1 MGMKNIADFY
11 PLSPMQQGILFHCLA
26 DPKSG
31 VYFDQ
36 FSCTIEG
43 NLNIAAFHRAWQQ
56 VLNRHSILRTCF
68 LWEGLK
74 EPVQV
79 VHRQVKLP
87 FVHQDWRHLSSVAQQ
102 EQIEAFLPSD
112 RCQGFNLTVAPL
124 MRLLLIQ
131 LTDHSYHFIW
141 SSHHLLLD
149 GWSVPLIFQEVLAFY
164 KTFAQGQTL
173 FLPSPR
179 PYRDYIVWLQQQN
192 LFEAETFWR
201 QTLKGFTAPTKIGE
215 NQNNQQTSTDNYK
228 EQQLRLQASTTA
240 ALQSLAQ
247 KHQLTLNTLVQG
259 AWALLLNRYSG
270 EADVLFGVTVS
281 GRPAALPK
289 AESMVGLFINTLPF
303 RVEVDPEAFLLP
315 WLKQV
320 QVQQVETRQY
330 EYSPLVEIQGWSEV
344 NRGLPLFESILVFE
358 NYPVDI
364 SLSEPGLDLAIKNFR
379 SIEQTNYPLTLSV
392 IPGRELLLTIAY
404 NEGERFAAAT
414 IERMLGHLAT
424 LLNTM
429 VANPQQRLKE
439 LSLLTAAEKQQ
450 LLVEWNNTK
459 SDYPQDL
466 CIHQLFEA
474 QVERTPD
481 AVAVVFADQQLTY
494 GELNCRANQLAHE
507 LQELGVGPEV
517 LVGVCVERSLETV
530 IAILAILKAGGAYIP
545 LDPSYPPQRLALM
558 LEDAKPL
565 VLLTQARLV
574 AELPPHT
581 AKVILIDNNFSNI
594 PVTLHNPALHKMGM
608 NNEPPYTR
616 SGFPKGR
623 RQERQELSFSIKREN
638 KIIPQICNAHNPI
651 SGAKPENL
659 AYVIYTSGSTGR
671 AKGVAIQHSN
681 LVNAYFAWEET
692 YHLRTDVTCHLQMAS
707 FSFDV
712 FSGDLVRAV
721 CSGGKLVL
729 CPRDLLLSPQDLY
742 NLMVKEKVDCAEFVP
757 AVLRNLMQYLE
768 ESQQQLDFMRLLICG
783 SDVWYTKE
791 YQKFQKFCGSHT
803 RLINS
808 FGLTEATI
816 DSSWFETTTQ
826 ELVND
831 QLVPIGRPFAN
842 TELYIFDSN
851 LQPVP
856 IGVPG
861 ELYIGGYSL
870 ARGYLHRPDL
880 TCEKFIPHPYSN
892 EPGVRL
898 YKTGDLTRYLPSGDI
913 EYIGRIDHQVKL
925 RGFRIELGEIEAV
938 ISQHP
943 AISASVVIV
952 REDDTANKTL
962 VAYITLHPDQTLTIA
977 ELRRFLE
984 AKLPNYMLP
993 TAFVILEALP
1003 LTPNGKIDRRA
1014 LPAPDPTQLISES
1027 NIIAPSTP
1035 VEEMLA
1041 GIWAE
1046 VLGIKKVGIH
1056 DNFFELGG
1064 HSLLATRVISQ
1075 LRQVFKV
1082 ELPLRCLFNQPTVA
1096 GLAKE
1101 IEKATKADLGLEI
1114 PPIQRISRTADL
1126 PLSFAQQRLWF
1137 LAQLEPDS
1145 PFYNIID
1152 TVHLQGQLNL
1162 AALEQSFNEILR
1174 RHEALRTNFK
1184 TVEGQP
1190 VAFISSVTSQL
1201 LTVIDLAELPATQRE
1216 TKVKQLALAEAQQ
1229 PFNLETDT
1237 LLRVKLLRLG
1247 EQEYVILL
1255 TMHHIVSDGWST
1267 SVLVHELA
1275 TLYEAFCHGQP
1286 SPLPELP
1293 IQYID
1298 FAAWQKQW
1306 LTGEVL
1312 ESQLAYWRQQLHGA
1326 PAVLEL
1332 PTDYPRPAVQSFR
1345 GATHSFRLSP
1355 EQTVAL
1361 KTLSQQAGSTLF
1373 MTLLAA
1379 FKTLLYRYTGNND
1392 IVIGSPIANRNH
1404 REIEGLIGFFVNT
1417 LVLRTD
1423 LSGNPSFRELLRR
1436 VREVALGAYAHQ
1448 DVPFEKL
1455 VEKLQ
1460 PQRNLS
1466 YTPLFQVMFVLQN
1479 AHSLE
1484 IELPSLTLSTLES
1497 DSGTAKFDLTL
1508 YMAET
1513 ASGMIGSVE
1522 YNTDLFEPQTIQRLA
1537 EHFQRLLAGIVAN
1550 PEQRLEELPL
1560 LSEAEQQQLLV
1571 EWNDTE
1577 TEYPNQCIHQLFAAQ
1592 VERTPDA
1599 VAVVFQDEQLT
1610 YTQLNQRA
1618 NQLAHYLQKLGVKPE
1633 VLVGICLPRSIEMLV
1648 GLLAILKAGGAYV
1661 PIDPAYPQQRL
1672 ALMLEDAQVSVLL
1685 TQQHLLE
1692 KLPAHQ
1698 ARVVCLDSDRSSI
1711 AQESQDNPANSSTAN
1726 SLAYVI
1732 YTSGSTGKPKG
1743 VLGLH
1748 QGAVNRFAWMWQNYP
1763 FKPGEVCC
1771 QKTSLNFV
1779 DSVWEIFGPLLQ
1791 GVRTVIIPD
1800 SVVKAPQQFI
1810 ETLASN
1816 KITRLVVVPS
1826 LLRILLDTNTH
1837 LQQRLPQL
1845 QLWVTSGE
1853 ALSHNLLQKFRQT
1866 LPESTLLNL
1875 YGSSEVSADVTCYS
1889 ISPQDAVPARVV
1901 IGRPIANTQVYVL
1914 DRNLKPVPI
1923 GVPGEVYIGGVG
1935 LARGYFNRPEMTV
1948 ERFIPNIFSAL
1959 HKIGMEN
1966 KPPRHQEH
1974 QEFSLGFPEVGTRLY
1989 KTGDFARYLVDGNLE
2004 FLGRIDNQVKIR
2016 GSRIELGEIEAA
2028 LVQYS
2033 GVENAV
2039 VVAREDRPNHK
2050 QLVAYVVAQK
2060 EQVITVSELHRFLKE
2075 KLPDYMLPSAFVILE
2090 TLPLLP
2096 NGKVDR
2102 HSLPAPDQTRPELAA
2117 TYQPPQTEVE
2127 KIIAQIWQEAL
2138 HVHEVGIHDN
2148 FFELGGHSL
2157 LLLQIHNQ
2165 LQKRFQQS
2173 LSILE
2178 LFRYPTI
2185 SSLAKYLSQE
2195 QNEQVSL
2202 PETGDRSEQLEKGK
2216 ARIKQF
2222 LTISKRNQ

>member
-450 LLVEWNNTK
+450 LLVEWNSTK

-507 LQELGVGPEV
+507 LQKLGVGPEV

-581 AKVILIDNNFSNI
+581 AKVILIDNNNNFSNI
-594 PVTLHNPALHKMGM
+594 PVTL
-608 NNEPPYTR
+608 
-616 SGFPKGR
+616 
-623 RQERQELSFSIKREN
+623 
-638 KIIPQICNAHNPI
+638 HNPI

-898 YKTGDLTRYLPSGDI
+898 YKTGDLARYLPSGDI

-1003 LTPNGKIDRRA
+1003 LTPNGKIDRRS
-1014 LPAPDPTQLISES
+1014 LPAPDPTQLISEP

-1216 TKVKQLALAEAQQ
+1216 TKVKELALAEAQQ

-1466 YTPLFQVMFVLQN
+1466 HTPLFQVMFVLQN

-1522 YNTDLFEPQTIQRLA
+1522 YNTDLFEAQTIQRLA
-1537 EHFQRLLAGIVAN
+1537 EHFQRLLAGIAAN

-1560 LSEAEQQQLLV
+1560 LSEAEQ
-1571 EWNDTE
+1571 
-1577 TEYPNQCIHQLFAAQ
+1577 
-1592 VERTPDA
+1592 
-1599 VAVVFQDEQLT
+1599 
-1610 YTQLNQRA
+1610 
-1618 NQLAHYLQKLGVKPE
+1618 
-1633 VLVGICLPRSIEMLV
+1633 
-1648 GLLAILKAGGAYV
+1648 
-1661 PIDPAYPQQRL
+1661 
-1672 ALMLEDAQVSVLL
+1672 
-1685 TQQHLLE
+1685 
-1692 KLPAHQ
+1692 
-1698 ARVVCLDSDRSSI
+1698 
-1711 AQESQDNPANSSTAN
+1711 
-1726 SLAYVI
+1726 
-1732 YTSGSTGKPKG
+1732 
-1743 VLGLH
+1743 
-1748 QGAVNRFAWMWQNYP
+1748 
-1763 FKPGEVCC
+1763 
-1771 QKTSLNFV
+1771 
-1779 DSVWEIFGPLLQ
+1779 
-1791 GVRTVIIPD
+1791 
-1800 SVVKAPQQFI
+1800 
-1810 ETLASN
+1810 
-1816 KITRLVVVPS
+1816 
-1826 LLRILLDTNTH
+1826 
-1837 LQQRLPQL
+1837 
-1845 QLWVTSGE
+1845 
-1853 ALSHNLLQKFRQT
+1853 
-1866 LPESTLLNL
+1866 
-1875 YGSSEVSADVTCYS
+1875 
-1889 ISPQDAVPARVV
+1889 
-1901 IGRPIANTQVYVL
+1901 
-1914 DRNLKPVPI
+1914 
-1923 GVPGEVYIGGVG
+1923 
-1935 LARGYFNRPEMTV
+1935 
-1948 ERFIPNIFSAL
+1948 
-1959 HKIGMEN
+1959 
-1966 KPPRHQEH
+1966 
-1974 QEFSLGFPEVGTRLY
+1974 
-1989 KTGDFARYLVDGNLE
+1989 
-2004 FLGRIDNQVKIR
+2004 
-2016 GSRIELGEIEAA
+2016 
-2028 LVQYS
+2028 
-2033 GVENAV
+2033 
-2039 VVAREDRPNHK
+2039 
-2050 QLVAYVVAQK
+2050 
-2060 EQVITVSELHRFLKE
+2060 
-2075 KLPDYMLPSAFVILE
+2075 
-2090 TLPLLP
+2090 
-2096 NGKVDR
+2096 
-2102 HSLPAPDQTRPELAA
+2102 
-2117 TYQPPQTEVE
+2117 
-2127 KIIAQIWQEAL
+2127 
-2138 HVHEVGIHDN
+2138 
-2148 FFELGGHSL
+2148 
-2157 LLLQIHNQ
+2157 
-2165 LQKRFQQS
+2165 
-2173 LSILE
+2173 
-2178 LFRYPTI
+2178 
-2185 SSLAKYLSQE
+2185 
-2195 QNEQVSL
+2195 
-2202 PETGDRSEQLEKGK
+2202 
-2216 ARIKQF
+2216 
-2222 LTISKRNQ
+2222 

>member
-56 VLNRHSILRTCF
+56 VVNRHSILRTCF

-79 VHRQVKLP
+79 VHRQVTLP

-102 EQIEAFLPSD
+102 EQIEAFLSSD

-124 MRLLLIQ
+124 IRLVLIQ
-131 LTDHSYHFIW
+131 LTDYSYHFIW

-192 LFEAETFWR
+192 LSEAETFWR

-303 RVEVDPEAFLLP
+303 RVKVDPEAFLLP

-392 IPGRELLLTIAY
+392 IPGKELLLTIAY

-450 LLVEWNNTK
+450 LLVEWNSTK
-459 SDYPQDL
+459 SHYPQDL

-494 GELNCRANQLAHE
+494 RELNCRANQLAHE
-507 LQELGVGPEV
+507 LQKLGVGPEV

-594 PVTLHNPALHKMGM
+594 PVTLHNP
-608 NNEPPYTR
+608 
-616 SGFPKGR
+616 
-623 RQERQELSFSIKREN
+623 
-638 KIIPQICNAHNPI
+638 I

-671 AKGVAIQHSN
+671 AKGVAIQHSS

-692 YHLRTDVTCHLQMAS
+692 YHLHTDVTCHLQMAS

-791 YQKFQKFCGSHT
+791 YQKFRNFCGSHT

-831 QLVPIGRPFAN
+831 QLVPIGRPLAN

-880 TCEKFIPHPYSN
+880 TCEKFIPHPHSN

-898 YKTGDLTRYLPSGDI
+898 YKTGDLARYLPSGDI
-913 EYIGRIDHQVKL
+913 DYIGRIDHQVKL

-962 VAYITLHPDQTLTIA
+962 VAYITLHPDQTLTIP

-1003 LTPNGKIDRRA
+1003 LTPNGKIDRRS

-1027 NIIAPSTP
+1027 NLVAPSTP

-1046 VLGIKKVGIH
+1046 VLGIQKVGIH

-1082 ELPLRCLFNQPTVA
+1082 ELPLRSLFNQPTVA

-1201 LTVIDLAELPATQRE
+1201 LTVIDLAELPAAQRE
-1216 TKVKQLALAEAQQ
+1216 TKVKELALAEAQQ

-1237 LLRVKLLRLG
+1237 LLRVKLLSLS

-1332 PTDYPRPAVQSFR
+1332 PTDHPRPAVQSFR

-1537 EHFQRLLAGIVAN
+1537 EHFQRLLSGIVAN

-1685 TQQHLLE
+1685 TSVELAAQ
-1692 KLPAHQ
+1692 LPEHRAK
-1698 ARVVCLDSDRSSI
+1698 VVCLDADWEKINKQSI
-1711 AQESQDNPANSSTAN
+1711 DNPINKASTEN
-1726 SLAYVI
+1726 LAYVI
-1732 YTSGSTGKPKG
+1732 YTSGSTGRPKG
-1743 VLGLH
+1743 VQIPHSAVVNFLSTMRQTPGLTQDDILLSVTTLSFDIAALELYLPLIVGARLIIVSREIASDGIQLSKQLDLH
-1748 QGAVNRFAWMWQNYP
+1748 QANVMQATPATWRLLLGAGWQGS
-1763 FKPGEVCC
+1763 KQLKILCG
-1771 QKTSLNFV
+1771 
-1779 DSVWEIFGPLLQ
+1779 G
-1791 GVRTVIIPD
+1791 
-1800 SVVKAPQQFI
+1800 
-1810 ETLASN
+1810 ETLNRSVADQ
-1816 KITRLVVVPS
+1816 
-1826 LLRILLDTNTH
+1826 LLERSK
-1837 LQQRLPQL
+1837 QV
-1845 QLWVTSGE
+1845 W
-1853 ALSHNLLQKFRQT
+1853 
-1866 LPESTLLNL
+1866 NL
-1875 YGSSEVSADVTCYS
+1875 YGPTETTIWSAVQIVENKTEQTDSIVS
-1889 ISPQDAVPARVV
+1889 
-1901 IGRPIANTQVYVL
+1901 IGRPIANTQFYVL
-1914 DRNLKPVPI
+1914 DQHQHLVPI
-1923 GVPGEVYIGGVG
+1923 GVPGELYIGGAGV
-1935 LARGYFNRPEMTV
+1935 ARGYLNRPELTA
-1948 ERFIPNIFSAL
+1948 EKFIPNPF
-1959 HKIGMEN
+1959 HKEAG
-1966 KPPRHQEH
+1966 
-1974 QEFSLGFPEVGTRLY
+1974 GRLY
-1989 KTGDFARYLVDGNLE
+1989 KTGDLVRLRSDSSIE
-2004 FLGRIDNQVKIR
+2004 FLGRIDNQVKLR
-2016 GSRIELGEIEAA
+2016 GFRIELGEIEALLNQYPGAETSIA
-2028 LVQYS
+2028 LI
-2033 GVENAV
+2033 
-2039 VVAREDRPNHK
+2039 REDEPGSQR
-2050 QLVAYVVAQK
+2050 LVAYVLPQPN
-2060 EQVITVSELHRFLKE
+2060 QTLTIPELRHFLKS
-2075 KLPDYMLPSAFVILE
+2075 KLPNYMVLTAFVTLE
-2090 TLPLLP
+2090 ALPLTP

-2102 HSLPAPDQTRPELAA
+2102 KALPAPDQTRPELET
-2117 TYQPPQTEVE
+2117 TYQPPQNDLEQT
-2127 KIIAQIWQEAL
+2127 IANIWQEVL
-2138 HVHEVGIHDN
+2138 HVKEVGIYDN
-2148 FFELGGHSL
+2148 FFELGGQSL
-2157 LLLQIHNQ
+2157 LLVQVHSK
-2165 LQKRFQQS
+2165 LQKILPQDLSLVEMFQ
-2173 LSILE
+2173 
-2178 LFRYPTI
+2178 YPTI

-2195 QNEQVSL
+2195 QNKPAALTKDSYRTEVRTAS
-2202 PETGDRSEQLEKGK
+2202 
-2216 ARIKQF
+2216 IKRRREVRQNYRK
-2222 LTISKRNQ
+2222 TT

>member
-56 VLNRHSILRTCF
+56 VVNRHSILRTCF

-79 VHRQVKLP
+79 VHRQVTLP

-102 EQIEAFLPSD
+102 EQIEAFLSSD

-131 LTDHSYHFIW
+131 LTDYSYHFIW

-149 GWSVPLIFQEVLAFY
+149 GWSVPLIFQEVLALY

-192 LFEAETFWR
+192 LSEAETFWR

-392 IPGRELLLTIAY
+392 IPGKELLLTIAY

-466 CIHQLFEA
+466 CIHQLFE
-474 QVERTPD
+474 
-481 AVAVVFADQQLTY
+481 
-494 GELNCRANQLAHE
+494 
-507 LQELGVGPEV
+507 
-517 LVGVCVERSLETV
+517 
-530 IAILAILKAGGAYIP
+530 
-545 LDPSYPPQRLALM
+545 
-558 LEDAKPL
+558 
-565 VLLTQARLV
+565 
-574 AELPPHT
+574 
-581 AKVILIDNNFSNI
+581 
-594 PVTLHNPALHKMGM
+594 
-608 NNEPPYTR
+608 
-616 SGFPKGR
+616 
-623 RQERQELSFSIKREN
+623 
-638 KIIPQICNAHNPI
+638 
-651 SGAKPENL
+651 
-659 AYVIYTSGSTGR
+659 
-671 AKGVAIQHSN
+671 
-681 LVNAYFAWEET
+681 
-692 YHLRTDVTCHLQMAS
+692 
-707 FSFDV
+707 
-712 FSGDLVRAV
+712 
-721 CSGGKLVL
+721 
-729 CPRDLLLSPQDLY
+729 
-742 NLMVKEKVDCAEFVP
+742 
-757 AVLRNLMQYLE
+757 
-768 ESQQQLDFMRLLICG
+768 
-783 SDVWYTKE
+783 
-791 YQKFQKFCGSHT
+791 
-803 RLINS
+803 
-808 FGLTEATI
+808 
-816 DSSWFETTTQ
+816 
-826 ELVND
+826 
-831 QLVPIGRPFAN
+831 
-842 TELYIFDSN
+842 
-851 LQPVP
+851 
-856 IGVPG
+856 
-861 ELYIGGYSL
+861 
-870 ARGYLHRPDL
+870 
-880 TCEKFIPHPYSN
+880 
-892 EPGVRL
+892 
-898 YKTGDLTRYLPSGDI
+898 
-913 EYIGRIDHQVKL
+913 
-925 RGFRIELGEIEAV
+925 
-938 ISQHP
+938 
-943 AISASVVIV
+943 
-952 REDDTANKTL
+952 
-962 VAYITLHPDQTLTIA
+962 
-977 ELRRFLE
+977 
-984 AKLPNYMLP
+984 
-993 TAFVILEALP
+993 
-1003 LTPNGKIDRRA
+1003 
-1014 LPAPDPTQLISES
+1014 
-1027 NIIAPSTP
+1027 
-1035 VEEMLA
+1035 
-1041 GIWAE
+1041 
-1046 VLGIKKVGIH
+1046 
-1056 DNFFELGG
+1056 
-1064 HSLLATRVISQ
+1064 
-1075 LRQVFKV
+1075 
-1082 ELPLRCLFNQPTVA
+1082 
-1096 GLAKE
+1096 
-1101 IEKATKADLGLEI
+1101 
-1114 PPIQRISRTADL
+1114 
-1126 PLSFAQQRLWF
+1126 
-1137 LAQLEPDS
+1137 
-1145 PFYNIID
+1145 
-1152 TVHLQGQLNL
+1152 
-1162 AALEQSFNEILR
+1162 
-1174 RHEALRTNFK
+1174 
-1184 TVEGQP
+1184 
-1190 VAFISSVTSQL
+1190 
-1201 LTVIDLAELPATQRE
+1201 
-1216 TKVKQLALAEAQQ
+1216 
-1229 PFNLETDT
+1229 
-1237 LLRVKLLRLG
+1237 
-1247 EQEYVILL
+1247 
-1255 TMHHIVSDGWST
+1255 
-1267 SVLVHELA
+1267 
-1275 TLYEAFCHGQP
+1275 
-1286 SPLPELP
+1286 
-1293 IQYID
+1293 
-1298 FAAWQKQW
+1298 
-1306 LTGEVL
+1306 
-1312 ESQLAYWRQQLHGA
+1312 
-1326 PAVLEL
+1326 
-1332 PTDYPRPAVQSFR
+1332 
-1345 GATHSFRLSP
+1345 
-1355 EQTVAL
+1355 
-1361 KTLSQQAGSTLF
+1361 
-1373 MTLLAA
+1373 
-1379 FKTLLYRYTGNND
+1379 
-1392 IVIGSPIANRNH
+1392 
-1404 REIEGLIGFFVNT
+1404 
-1417 LVLRTD
+1417 
-1423 LSGNPSFRELLRR
+1423 
-1436 VREVALGAYAHQ
+1436 
-1448 DVPFEKL
+1448 
-1455 VEKLQ
+1455 
-1460 PQRNLS
+1460 
-1466 YTPLFQVMFVLQN
+1466 
-1479 AHSLE
+1479 
-1484 IELPSLTLSTLES
+1484 
-1497 DSGTAKFDLTL
+1497 
-1508 YMAET
+1508 
-1513 ASGMIGSVE
+1513 
-1522 YNTDLFEPQTIQRLA
+1522 
-1537 EHFQRLLAGIVAN
+1537 
-1550 PEQRLEELPL
+1550 
-1560 LSEAEQQQLLV
+1560 
-1571 EWNDTE
+1571 
-1577 TEYPNQCIHQLFAAQ
+1577 AQ

-1711 AQESQDNPANSSTAN
+1711 AQESQDNPINSSTAN
-1726 SLAYVI
+1726 CLAYVI

-1763 FKPGEVCC
+1763 FKQGEVCC

-1791 GVRTVIIPD
+1791 GVRIVIIPD

-1810 ETLASN
+1810 EILASN

-1889 ISPQDAVPARVV
+1889 LSPQDAVPAWVV

-2102 HSLPAPDQTRPELAA
+2102 HSLPAPDQTRPELET
-2117 TYQPPQTEVE
+2117 TYQPPQNDLEQT
-2127 KIIAQIWQEAL
+2127 IANIWQEVL
-2138 HVHEVGIHDN
+2138 HVKEVGIYDN
-2148 FFELGGHSL
+2148 FFELGGQSL
-2157 LLLQIHNQ
+2157 LLVQVHSK
-2165 LQKRFQQS
+2165 LQKILPQDLSLVEMFQ
-2173 LSILE
+2173 
-2178 LFRYPTI
+2178 YPTI

-2195 QNEQVSL
+2195 QNKPAALTKDSYRTEVRTAS
-2202 PETGDRSEQLEKGK
+2202 
-2216 ARIKQF
+2216 IKRRREVRQNYRK
-2222 LTISKRNQ
+2222 TT

>member
-1 MGMKNIADFY
+1 MQLPQSLEECNMGMKNIADFY

-36 FSCTIEG
+36 FSCIIEG

-56 VLNRHSILRTCF
+56 VVNRHSILRTCF

-79 VHRQVKLP
+79 VHRQVTLP

-102 EQIEAFLPSD
+102 EQIEAFLSSD

-124 MRLLLIQ
+124 MRLVLIQ
-131 LTDHSYHFIW
+131 LTDYSYHFIW

-173 FLPSPR
+173 FLPSPH

-192 LFEAETFWR
+192 LSEAETFWR

-303 RVEVDPEAFLLP
+303 RVKVDPEAFLLP

-392 IPGRELLLTIAY
+392 IPGKELLLTIAY

-414 IERMLGHLAT
+414 IDRMLGHLAT

-450 LLVEWNNTK
+450 LLVEWNSTK
-459 SDYPQDL
+459 SHYPQDL

-494 GELNCRANQLAHE
+494 RELNCRANQLAHE
-507 LQELGVGPEV
+507 LQKLGVGPEV

-565 VLLTQARLV
+565 VLLTQAGLV

-581 AKVILIDNNFSNI
+581 AKVVLIDNNNFSNI
-594 PVTLHNPALHKMGM
+594 PVTLHNP
-608 NNEPPYTR
+608 
-616 SGFPKGR
+616 
-623 RQERQELSFSIKREN
+623 
-638 KIIPQICNAHNPI
+638 I
-651 SGAKPENL
+651 SGTKPENL

-671 AKGVAIQHSN
+671 AKGVTIQHSS

-692 YHLRTDVTCHLQMAS
+692 YHLHTDVTCHLQMAS

-791 YQKFQKFCGSHT
+791 YQKFRNFCGSHT

-898 YKTGDLTRYLPSGDI
+898 YKTGDLARYLPSGDI

-962 VAYITLHPDQTLTIA
+962 VAYITLHPDQTLTIP

-1003 LTPNGKIDRRA
+1003 LTPNGKIDRRS

-1027 NIIAPSTP
+1027 NLVAPSTP

-1041 GIWAE
+1041 GIWTE
-1046 VLGIKKVGIH
+1046 VLSIQKVGIH

-1201 LTVIDLAELPATQRE
+1201 LTVIDLAELPAAQRE
-1216 TKVKQLALAEAQQ
+1216 TKVKELALAEAQQ

-1237 LLRVKLLRLG
+1237 LLRVKLLSLS

-1275 TLYEAFCHGQP
+1275 TLYQAFCHGQP

-1332 PTDYPRPAVQSFR
+1332 PTDHPRPAVQSFR

-1355 EQTVAL
+1355 EQTLAL
-1361 KTLSQQAGSTLF
+1361 KTLSQQEGSTLF

-1466 YTPLFQVMFVLQN
+1466 HTPLFQVMFVLQN

-1537 EHFQRLLAGIVAN
+1537 EHFQRLLSGIVAN

-1711 AQESQDNPANSSTAN
+1711 AQESQDNPINSSTAN
-1726 SLAYVI
+1726 CLAYVI

-1763 FKPGEVCC
+1763 FKQGEVCC

-1791 GVRTVIIPD
+1791 GVRIVIIPD

-1810 ETLASN
+1810 EILASN

-1826 LLRILLDTNTH
+1826 LLRVLLDTYTH

-1853 ALSHNLLQKFRQT
+1853 ALSHSLLQKFRQT

-1889 ISPQDAVPARVV
+1889 LSPQDAVPARVV

-2033 GVENAV
+2033 GVEDAV

-2090 TLPLLP
+2090 AIPLLP

-2127 KIIAQIWQEAL
+2127 KIIAQIWQEVL
-2138 HVHEVGIHDN
+2138 HVNEVGIHDN

-2195 QNEQVSL
+2195 QNKQVSFS
-2202 PETGDRSEQLEKGK
+2202 ETGDRSEQLEKGK

>member
-1 MGMKNIADFY
+1 MALLLPILPNFSKANGIKPIWMQLPQSLEKCDMGMKNIADFY

-56 VLNRHSILRTCF
+56 VVNRHPILRTCF

-74 EPVQV
+74 QPVQV
-79 VHRQVKLP
+79 VHRQVTLP
-87 FVHQDWRHLSSVAQQ
+87 FVHQDWRRLSSVAQQ
-102 EQIEAFLPSD
+102 GQIEAFLSSD
-112 RCQGFNLTVAPL
+112 RCQGFNLTIAPL
-124 MRLLLIQ
+124 MRLVLIQ
-131 LTDHSYHFIW
+131 LTDYSYHFIW

-173 FLPSPR
+173 SLPSPR

-192 LFEAETFWR
+192 LSEAETFWR

-215 NQNNQQTSTDNYK
+215 NQNDQQTPTDNYK
-228 EQQLRLQASTTA
+228 EQELRLQASTTA

-303 RVEVDPEAFLLP
+303 RVKVDPEAFLLP

-392 IPGRELLLTIAY
+392 IPGKELLLTIAY

-424 LLNTM
+424 LLNAM

-450 LLVEWNNTK
+450 LLVEWNNTQ

-494 GELNCRANQLAHE
+494 RELNCRANQLAHE
-507 LQELGVGPEV
+507 LQKLGVGPEV
-517 LVGVCVERSLETV
+517 LVGVCVERSLLMVT
-530 IAILAILKAGGAYIP
+530 AILAILKAGGAYIP

-565 VLLTQARLV
+565 VLLTQVRLV

-581 AKVILIDNNFSNI
+581 AKVILIDTNYFSNI
-594 PVTLHNPALHKMGM
+594 PVTL
-608 NNEPPYTR
+608 
-616 SGFPKGR
+616 
-623 RQERQELSFSIKREN
+623 
-638 KIIPQICNAHNPI
+638 HNPI

-671 AKGVAIQHSN
+671 AKGVAIQHSS

-692 YHLRTDVTCHLQMAS
+692 YHLHTDVTCHLQMAS

-742 NLMVKEKVDCAEFVP
+742 NFMVKEKVDCAEFVP

-791 YQKFQKFCGSHT
+791 YQKFRNFCGPHT

-842 TELYIFDSN
+842 TELYIFDSH

-898 YKTGDLTRYLPSGDI
+898 YKTGDLARYLPSGDI

-962 VAYITLHPDQTLTIA
+962 VAYITLHPDQTLTIP

-984 AKLPNYMLP
+984 AKLPNYTLP

-1014 LPAPDPTQLISES
+1014 LSAPDPTQLISES
-1027 NIIAPSTP
+1027 NLVAPSTP

-1046 VLGIKKVGIH
+1046 VLGIQKVGIH

-1152 TVHLQGQLNL
+1152 AVHLQGQLNL

-1201 LTVIDLAELPATQRE
+1201 LTVIDLAELPAAQRE
-1216 TKVKQLALAEAQQ
+1216 TKVEELALAEAQQ

-1237 LLRVKLLRLG
+1237 LLRVKLLSLS

-1275 TLYEAFCHGQP
+1275 TLYQAFCHGHP

-1332 PTDYPRPAVQSFR
+1332 PTDHPRPAVQSFR

-1355 EQTVAL
+1355 EQTLAL
-1361 KTLSQQAGSTLF
+1361 KTLSQQEGSTLF

-1466 YTPLFQVMFVLQN
+1466 HTPLFQVMFVLQN

-1522 YNTDLFEPQTIQRLA
+1522 YNTDLFEAQTIQRLA
-1537 EHFQRLLAGIVAN
+1537 EHFQRLLSGIVAN

-1560 LSEAEQQQLLV
+1560 LSEAEKQQLLV
-1571 EWNDTE
+1571 EWNNTE
-1577 TEYPNQCIHQLFAAQ
+1577 AEYPQQCIHQLFEAQ

-1672 ALMLEDAQVSVLL
+1672 ALMLEDAQVSILL

-1711 AQESQDNPANSSTAN
+1711 AQESQDNPINSSTAN

-1763 FKPGEVCC
+1763 FKQGEVCC

-1791 GVRTVIIPD
+1791 GVQIVIIPD
-1800 SVVKAPQQFI
+1800 SVVKAPQKFI
-1810 ETLASN
+1810 EILASN

-1826 LLRILLDTNTH
+1826 LLRVLLDTYTH

-1853 ALSHNLLQKFRQT
+1853 ALSHSLLQKFRQT

-1889 ISPQDAVPARVV
+1889 LSPQDAVPARVV
-1901 IGRPIANTQVYVL
+1901 IGRPIANIQVYVL

-1989 KTGDFARYLVDGNLE
+1989 KTGDLARYLVDGNLE

-2016 GSRIELGEIEAA
+2016 GFRIELGEIEAA

-2033 GVENAV
+2033 GVEDAV
-2039 VVAREDRPNHK
+2039 VLTREDRPNHK

-2060 EQVITVSELHRFLKE
+2060 EQVITVSELHHFLKE

-2090 TLPLLP
+2090 AIPLLP

-2102 HSLPAPDQTRPELAA
+2102 HSLPAPDQTRPELKQ
-2117 TYQPPQTEVE
+2117 TYQAPQTEVE

-2138 HVHEVGIHDN
+2138 HVNEVGIHDN

-2202 PETGDRSEQLEKGK
+2202 PEIGDRSEQLEKGK

>member
-56 VLNRHSILRTCF
+56 VVNRHSILRTCF

-79 VHRQVKLP
+79 VHRQVTLP

-102 EQIEAFLPSD
+102 EQIEAFLSSD

-131 LTDHSYHFIW
+131 LTDYSYHFIW

-149 GWSVPLIFQEVLAFY
+149 GWSVPLIFQEVLALY

-192 LFEAETFWR
+192 LSEAETFWR

-392 IPGRELLLTIAY
+392 IPGKELLLTIAY

-466 CIHQLFEA
+466 CIHQLFE
-474 QVERTPD
+474 
-481 AVAVVFADQQLTY
+481 
-494 GELNCRANQLAHE
+494 
-507 LQELGVGPEV
+507 
-517 LVGVCVERSLETV
+517 
-530 IAILAILKAGGAYIP
+530 
-545 LDPSYPPQRLALM
+545 
-558 LEDAKPL
+558 
-565 VLLTQARLV
+565 
-574 AELPPHT
+574 
-581 AKVILIDNNFSNI
+581 
-594 PVTLHNPALHKMGM
+594 
-608 NNEPPYTR
+608 
-616 SGFPKGR
+616 
-623 RQERQELSFSIKREN
+623 
-638 KIIPQICNAHNPI
+638 
-651 SGAKPENL
+651 
-659 AYVIYTSGSTGR
+659 
-671 AKGVAIQHSN
+671 
-681 LVNAYFAWEET
+681 
-692 YHLRTDVTCHLQMAS
+692 
-707 FSFDV
+707 
-712 FSGDLVRAV
+712 
-721 CSGGKLVL
+721 
-729 CPRDLLLSPQDLY
+729 
-742 NLMVKEKVDCAEFVP
+742 
-757 AVLRNLMQYLE
+757 
-768 ESQQQLDFMRLLICG
+768 
-783 SDVWYTKE
+783 
-791 YQKFQKFCGSHT
+791 
-803 RLINS
+803 
-808 FGLTEATI
+808 
-816 DSSWFETTTQ
+816 
-826 ELVND
+826 
-831 QLVPIGRPFAN
+831 
-842 TELYIFDSN
+842 
-851 LQPVP
+851 
-856 IGVPG
+856 
-861 ELYIGGYSL
+861 
-870 ARGYLHRPDL
+870 
-880 TCEKFIPHPYSN
+880 
-892 EPGVRL
+892 
-898 YKTGDLTRYLPSGDI
+898 
-913 EYIGRIDHQVKL
+913 
-925 RGFRIELGEIEAV
+925 
-938 ISQHP
+938 
-943 AISASVVIV
+943 
-952 REDDTANKTL
+952 
-962 VAYITLHPDQTLTIA
+962 
-977 ELRRFLE
+977 
-984 AKLPNYMLP
+984 
-993 TAFVILEALP
+993 
-1003 LTPNGKIDRRA
+1003 
-1014 LPAPDPTQLISES
+1014 
-1027 NIIAPSTP
+1027 
-1035 VEEMLA
+1035 
-1041 GIWAE
+1041 
-1046 VLGIKKVGIH
+1046 
-1056 DNFFELGG
+1056 
-1064 HSLLATRVISQ
+1064 
-1075 LRQVFKV
+1075 
-1082 ELPLRCLFNQPTVA
+1082 
-1096 GLAKE
+1096 
-1101 IEKATKADLGLEI
+1101 
-1114 PPIQRISRTADL
+1114 
-1126 PLSFAQQRLWF
+1126 
-1137 LAQLEPDS
+1137 
-1145 PFYNIID
+1145 
-1152 TVHLQGQLNL
+1152 
-1162 AALEQSFNEILR
+1162 
-1174 RHEALRTNFK
+1174 
-1184 TVEGQP
+1184 
-1190 VAFISSVTSQL
+1190 
-1201 LTVIDLAELPATQRE
+1201 
-1216 TKVKQLALAEAQQ
+1216 
-1229 PFNLETDT
+1229 
-1237 LLRVKLLRLG
+1237 
-1247 EQEYVILL
+1247 
-1255 TMHHIVSDGWST
+1255 
-1267 SVLVHELA
+1267 
-1275 TLYEAFCHGQP
+1275 
-1286 SPLPELP
+1286 
-1293 IQYID
+1293 
-1298 FAAWQKQW
+1298 
-1306 LTGEVL
+1306 
-1312 ESQLAYWRQQLHGA
+1312 
-1326 PAVLEL
+1326 
-1332 PTDYPRPAVQSFR
+1332 
-1345 GATHSFRLSP
+1345 
-1355 EQTVAL
+1355 
-1361 KTLSQQAGSTLF
+1361 
-1373 MTLLAA
+1373 
-1379 FKTLLYRYTGNND
+1379 
-1392 IVIGSPIANRNH
+1392 
-1404 REIEGLIGFFVNT
+1404 
-1417 LVLRTD
+1417 
-1423 LSGNPSFRELLRR
+1423 
-1436 VREVALGAYAHQ
+1436 
-1448 DVPFEKL
+1448 
-1455 VEKLQ
+1455 
-1460 PQRNLS
+1460 
-1466 YTPLFQVMFVLQN
+1466 
-1479 AHSLE
+1479 
-1484 IELPSLTLSTLES
+1484 
-1497 DSGTAKFDLTL
+1497 
-1508 YMAET
+1508 
-1513 ASGMIGSVE
+1513 
-1522 YNTDLFEPQTIQRLA
+1522 
-1537 EHFQRLLAGIVAN
+1537 
-1550 PEQRLEELPL
+1550 
-1560 LSEAEQQQLLV
+1560 
-1571 EWNDTE
+1571 
-1577 TEYPNQCIHQLFAAQ
+1577 AQ

-1711 AQESQDNPANSSTAN
+1711 AQESQDNPINSSTAN
-1726 SLAYVI
+1726 CLAYVI

-1763 FKPGEVCC
+1763 FKQGEVCC

-1791 GVRTVIIPD
+1791 GVRIVIIPD

-1810 ETLASN
+1810 EILASN

-1889 ISPQDAVPARVV
+1889 LSPQDAVPARVV

-2102 HSLPAPDQTRPELAA
+2102 HSLPAPDQTRPELET
-2117 TYQPPQTEVE
+2117 TYQPPQNDLEQT
-2127 KIIAQIWQEAL
+2127 IANIWQEVL
-2138 HVHEVGIHDN
+2138 HVKEVGIYDN
-2148 FFELGGHSL
+2148 FFELGGQSL
-2157 LLLQIHNQ
+2157 LLVQVHSK
-2165 LQKRFQQS
+2165 LQKILPQDLSLVEMFQ
-2173 LSILE
+2173 
-2178 LFRYPTI
+2178 YPTI

-2195 QNEQVSL
+2195 QNKPAALTKDSYRTEVRTAS
-2202 PETGDRSEQLEKGK
+2202 
-2216 ARIKQF
+2216 IKRRREVRQNYRK
-2222 LTISKRNQ
+2222 TT

>member
-1 MGMKNIADFY
+1 M
-11 PLSPMQQGILFHCLA
+11 
-26 DPKSG
+26 
-31 VYFDQ
+31 
-36 FSCTIEG
+36 
-43 NLNIAAFHRAWQQ
+43 
-56 VLNRHSILRTCF
+56 
-68 LWEGLK
+68 
-74 EPVQV
+74 
-79 VHRQVKLP
+79 HRQVTLP

-102 EQIEAFLPSD
+102 EQIEAFLSSD
-112 RCQGFNLTVAPL
+112 HCQGFNLTVAPL

-149 GWSVPLIFQEVLAFY
+149 GWSVPLIFQEVLALY

-192 LFEAETFWR
+192 LSEAETFWR

-303 RVEVDPEAFLLP
+303 RVKVDPEAFLLP

-392 IPGRELLLTIAY
+392 IPGKELLLTIAY

-481 AVAVVFADQQLTY
+481 AVAVVFADQ
-494 GELNCRANQLAHE
+494 
-507 LQELGVGPEV
+507 
-517 LVGVCVERSLETV
+517 
-530 IAILAILKAGGAYIP
+530 
-545 LDPSYPPQRLALM
+545 
-558 LEDAKPL
+558 
-565 VLLTQARLV
+565 
-574 AELPPHT
+574 
-581 AKVILIDNNFSNI
+581 
-594 PVTLHNPALHKMGM
+594 
-608 NNEPPYTR
+608 
-616 SGFPKGR
+616 
-623 RQERQELSFSIKREN
+623 
-638 KIIPQICNAHNPI
+638 
-651 SGAKPENL
+651 
-659 AYVIYTSGSTGR
+659 
-671 AKGVAIQHSN
+671 
-681 LVNAYFAWEET
+681 
-692 YHLRTDVTCHLQMAS
+692 
-707 FSFDV
+707 
-712 FSGDLVRAV
+712 
-721 CSGGKLVL
+721 
-729 CPRDLLLSPQDLY
+729 
-742 NLMVKEKVDCAEFVP
+742 
-757 AVLRNLMQYLE
+757 
-768 ESQQQLDFMRLLICG
+768 
-783 SDVWYTKE
+783 
-791 YQKFQKFCGSHT
+791 
-803 RLINS
+803 
-808 FGLTEATI
+808 
-816 DSSWFETTTQ
+816 
-826 ELVND
+826 
-831 QLVPIGRPFAN
+831 
-842 TELYIFDSN
+842 
-851 LQPVP
+851 
-856 IGVPG
+856 
-861 ELYIGGYSL
+861 
-870 ARGYLHRPDL
+870 
-880 TCEKFIPHPYSN
+880 
-892 EPGVRL
+892 
-898 YKTGDLTRYLPSGDI
+898 
-913 EYIGRIDHQVKL
+913 
-925 RGFRIELGEIEAV
+925 
-938 ISQHP
+938 
-943 AISASVVIV
+943 
-952 REDDTANKTL
+952 
-962 VAYITLHPDQTLTIA
+962 
-977 ELRRFLE
+977 
-984 AKLPNYMLP
+984 
-993 TAFVILEALP
+993 
-1003 LTPNGKIDRRA
+1003 
-1014 LPAPDPTQLISES
+1014 
-1027 NIIAPSTP
+1027 
-1035 VEEMLA
+1035 
-1041 GIWAE
+1041 
-1046 VLGIKKVGIH
+1046 
-1056 DNFFELGG
+1056 
-1064 HSLLATRVISQ
+1064 
-1075 LRQVFKV
+1075 
-1082 ELPLRCLFNQPTVA
+1082 
-1096 GLAKE
+1096 
-1101 IEKATKADLGLEI
+1101 
-1114 PPIQRISRTADL
+1114 
-1126 PLSFAQQRLWF
+1126 
-1137 LAQLEPDS
+1137 
-1145 PFYNIID
+1145 
-1152 TVHLQGQLNL
+1152 
-1162 AALEQSFNEILR
+1162 
-1174 RHEALRTNFK
+1174 
-1184 TVEGQP
+1184 
-1190 VAFISSVTSQL
+1190 
-1201 LTVIDLAELPATQRE
+1201 
-1216 TKVKQLALAEAQQ
+1216 
-1229 PFNLETDT
+1229 
-1237 LLRVKLLRLG
+1237 
-1247 EQEYVILL
+1247 
-1255 TMHHIVSDGWST
+1255 
-1267 SVLVHELA
+1267 
-1275 TLYEAFCHGQP
+1275 
-1286 SPLPELP
+1286 
-1293 IQYID
+1293 
-1298 FAAWQKQW
+1298 
-1306 LTGEVL
+1306 
-1312 ESQLAYWRQQLHGA
+1312 
-1326 PAVLEL
+1326 
-1332 PTDYPRPAVQSFR
+1332 
-1345 GATHSFRLSP
+1345 
-1355 EQTVAL
+1355 
-1361 KTLSQQAGSTLF
+1361 
-1373 MTLLAA
+1373 
-1379 FKTLLYRYTGNND
+1379 
-1392 IVIGSPIANRNH
+1392 
-1404 REIEGLIGFFVNT
+1404 
-1417 LVLRTD
+1417 
-1423 LSGNPSFRELLRR
+1423 
-1436 VREVALGAYAHQ
+1436 
-1448 DVPFEKL
+1448 
-1455 VEKLQ
+1455 
-1460 PQRNLS
+1460 
-1466 YTPLFQVMFVLQN
+1466 
-1479 AHSLE
+1479 
-1484 IELPSLTLSTLES
+1484 
-1497 DSGTAKFDLTL
+1497 
-1508 YMAET
+1508 
-1513 ASGMIGSVE
+1513 
-1522 YNTDLFEPQTIQRLA
+1522 
-1537 EHFQRLLAGIVAN
+1537 
-1550 PEQRLEELPL
+1550 
-1560 LSEAEQQQLLV
+1560 
-1571 EWNDTE
+1571 
-1577 TEYPNQCIHQLFAAQ
+1577 
-1592 VERTPDA
+1592 
-1599 VAVVFQDEQLT
+1599 QLT

-1711 AQESQDNPANSSTAN
+1711 AQESQDNPINSSTAN
-1726 SLAYVI
+1726 CLAYVI

-1763 FKPGEVCC
+1763 FKQGEVCC

-1791 GVRTVIIPD
+1791 GVRIVIIPD

-1810 ETLASN
+1810 EILASN

-1889 ISPQDAVPARVV
+1889 LSPQDAVPARVV

-2102 HSLPAPDQTRPELAA
+2102 HSLPAPDQTRPELET
-2117 TYQPPQTEVE
+2117 TYQPPQNDLEQT
-2127 KIIAQIWQEAL
+2127 IANIWQEVL
-2138 HVHEVGIHDN
+2138 HVKEVGIYDN
-2148 FFELGGHSL
+2148 FFELGGQSL
-2157 LLLQIHNQ
+2157 LLVQVHSK
-2165 LQKRFQQS
+2165 LQKILPQDLSLVEMFQ
-2173 LSILE
+2173 
-2178 LFRYPTI
+2178 YPTI

-2195 QNEQVSL
+2195 QNKPAALTKDSYRTEVRTAS
-2202 PETGDRSEQLEKGK
+2202 
-2216 ARIKQF
+2216 IKRRREVRQNYRK
-2222 LTISKRNQ
+2222 TT

>member
-1 MGMKNIADFY
+1 MQLPQSLEECDMGMKNIADFY

-56 VLNRHSILRTCF
+56 VVNRHSILRTCF

-79 VHRQVKLP
+79 VHRQVTLP
-87 FVHQDWRHLSSVAQQ
+87 FVHHDWRHLSSVAQQ
-102 EQIEAFLPSD
+102 GQIEAFLSSD

-124 MRLLLIQ
+124 MRLVLIR

-173 FLPSPR
+173 SLPSPR

-192 LFEAETFWR
+192 LSEAETFWR

-247 KHQLTLNTLVQG
+247 QHQLTLNTLVQG

-281 GRPAALPK
+281 GRPAGLPK

-320 QVQQVETRQY
+320 QAQQVETRQY

-344 NRGLPLFESILVFE
+344 NRGLPLFESIIVFE

-392 IPGRELLLTIAY
+392 IPGKELLLTIAY
-404 NEGERFAAAT
+404 NESERFAAAT

-494 GELNCRANQLAHE
+494 RELNCRANQLAHE
-507 LQELGVGPEV
+507 LQKLGVGPEV

-565 VLLTQARLV
+565 VLLTQVRLV
-574 AELPPHT
+574 AELPLHT
-581 AKVILIDNNFSNI
+581 AKVILIDTNYFSNL
-594 PVTLHNPALHKMGM
+594 PVTL
-608 NNEPPYTR
+608 
-616 SGFPKGR
+616 
-623 RQERQELSFSIKREN
+623 
-638 KIIPQICNAHNPI
+638 HNPI

-671 AKGVAIQHSN
+671 AKGVAIQHSS

-692 YHLRTDVTCHLQMAS
+692 YRLRTDITCHLQMAS

-729 CPRDLLLSPQDLY
+729 CPRDLLLSPPDLY

-791 YQKFQKFCGSHT
+791 YQKFQHFCGSHT

-898 YKTGDLTRYLPSGDI
+898 YKTGDSARYLPSGDI

-952 REDDTANKTL
+952 RKDNTANKTL

-1027 NIIAPSTP
+1027 NIVAPSTP

-1046 VLGIKKVGIH
+1046 VLGIQKVGIH

-1152 TVHLQGQLNL
+1152 AVHLQGQLNL

-1201 LTVIDLAELPATQRE
+1201 LTVIDLAELPAAQRE

-1267 SVLVHELA
+1267 SVLMHELA
-1275 TLYEAFCHGQP
+1275 TLYQAFCHRQP

-1332 PTDYPRPAVQSFR
+1332 PTDHPRPAVQSFR

-1355 EQTVAL
+1355 EQTIAL
-1361 KTLSQQAGSTLF
+1361 KTLSQQEGSTLF

-1513 ASGMIGSVE
+1513 ASGMIGNVE
-1522 YNTDLFEPQTIQRLA
+1522 YNTDLFEAQTIQRLA

-1550 PEQRLEELPL
+1550 PEQRLEEL
-1560 LSEAEQQQLLV
+1560 
-1571 EWNDTE
+1571 
-1577 TEYPNQCIHQLFAAQ
+1577 
-1592 VERTPDA
+1592 
-1599 VAVVFQDEQLT
+1599 
-1610 YTQLNQRA
+1610 
-1618 NQLAHYLQKLGVKPE
+1618 
-1633 VLVGICLPRSIEMLV
+1633 
-1648 GLLAILKAGGAYV
+1648 
-1661 PIDPAYPQQRL
+1661 
-1672 ALMLEDAQVSVLL
+1672 
-1685 TQQHLLE
+1685 
-1692 KLPAHQ
+1692 
-1698 ARVVCLDSDRSSI
+1698 
-1711 AQESQDNPANSSTAN
+1711 
-1726 SLAYVI
+1726 
-1732 YTSGSTGKPKG
+1732 
-1743 VLGLH
+1743 
-1748 QGAVNRFAWMWQNYP
+1748 
-1763 FKPGEVCC
+1763 
-1771 QKTSLNFV
+1771 
-1779 DSVWEIFGPLLQ
+1779 
-1791 GVRTVIIPD
+1791 
-1800 SVVKAPQQFI
+1800 
-1810 ETLASN
+1810 
-1816 KITRLVVVPS
+1816 
-1826 LLRILLDTNTH
+1826 
-1837 LQQRLPQL
+1837 
-1845 QLWVTSGE
+1845 
-1853 ALSHNLLQKFRQT
+1853 
-1866 LPESTLLNL
+1866 
-1875 YGSSEVSADVTCYS
+1875 
-1889 ISPQDAVPARVV
+1889 
-1901 IGRPIANTQVYVL
+1901 
-1914 DRNLKPVPI
+1914 
-1923 GVPGEVYIGGVG
+1923 
-1935 LARGYFNRPEMTV
+1935 
-1948 ERFIPNIFSAL
+1948 
-1959 HKIGMEN
+1959 
-1966 KPPRHQEH
+1966 
-1974 QEFSLGFPEVGTRLY
+1974 
-1989 KTGDFARYLVDGNLE
+1989 
-2004 FLGRIDNQVKIR
+2004 
-2016 GSRIELGEIEAA
+2016 
-2028 LVQYS
+2028 
-2033 GVENAV
+2033 
-2039 VVAREDRPNHK
+2039 
-2050 QLVAYVVAQK
+2050 
-2060 EQVITVSELHRFLKE
+2060 
-2075 KLPDYMLPSAFVILE
+2075 
-2090 TLPLLP
+2090 
-2096 NGKVDR
+2096 
-2102 HSLPAPDQTRPELAA
+2102 
-2117 TYQPPQTEVE
+2117 
-2127 KIIAQIWQEAL
+2127 
-2138 HVHEVGIHDN
+2138 
-2148 FFELGGHSL
+2148 
-2157 LLLQIHNQ
+2157 
-2165 LQKRFQQS
+2165 
-2173 LSILE
+2173 
-2178 LFRYPTI
+2178 
-2185 SSLAKYLSQE
+2185 
-2195 QNEQVSL
+2195 
-2202 PETGDRSEQLEKGK
+2202 
-2216 ARIKQF
+2216 
-2222 LTISKRNQ
+2222 

>member
-1 MGMKNIADFY
+1 MQLPQSLEECDMGMKNIADFY

-450 LLVEWNNTK
+450 LLVEWNSTK

-507 LQELGVGPEV
+507 LQKLGVGPEV

-581 AKVILIDNNFSNI
+581 AKVILIDNNNNFSNI
-594 PVTLHNPALHKMGM
+594 PVTL
-608 NNEPPYTR
+608 
-616 SGFPKGR
+616 
-623 RQERQELSFSIKREN
+623 
-638 KIIPQICNAHNPI
+638 HNPI

-898 YKTGDLTRYLPSGDI
+898 YKTGDLARYLPSGDI

-1003 LTPNGKIDRRA
+1003 LTPNGKIDRRS
-1014 LPAPDPTQLISES
+1014 LPAPDPTQLISEP

-1216 TKVKQLALAEAQQ
+1216 TKVKELALAEAQQ

-1466 YTPLFQVMFVLQN
+1466 HTPLFQVMFVLQN

-1522 YNTDLFEPQTIQRLA
+1522 YNTDLFEAQTIQRLA
-1537 EHFQRLLAGIVAN
+1537 EHFQRLLAGIAAN

-1560 LSEAEQQQLLV
+1560 LSEAEQ
-1571 EWNDTE
+1571 
-1577 TEYPNQCIHQLFAAQ
+1577 
-1592 VERTPDA
+1592 
-1599 VAVVFQDEQLT
+1599 
-1610 YTQLNQRA
+1610 
-1618 NQLAHYLQKLGVKPE
+1618 
-1633 VLVGICLPRSIEMLV
+1633 
-1648 GLLAILKAGGAYV
+1648 
-1661 PIDPAYPQQRL
+1661 
-1672 ALMLEDAQVSVLL
+1672 
-1685 TQQHLLE
+1685 
-1692 KLPAHQ
+1692 
-1698 ARVVCLDSDRSSI
+1698 
-1711 AQESQDNPANSSTAN
+1711 
-1726 SLAYVI
+1726 
-1732 YTSGSTGKPKG
+1732 
-1743 VLGLH
+1743 
-1748 QGAVNRFAWMWQNYP
+1748 
-1763 FKPGEVCC
+1763 
-1771 QKTSLNFV
+1771 
-1779 DSVWEIFGPLLQ
+1779 
-1791 GVRTVIIPD
+1791 
-1800 SVVKAPQQFI
+1800 
-1810 ETLASN
+1810 
-1816 KITRLVVVPS
+1816 
-1826 LLRILLDTNTH
+1826 
-1837 LQQRLPQL
+1837 
-1845 QLWVTSGE
+1845 
-1853 ALSHNLLQKFRQT
+1853 
-1866 LPESTLLNL
+1866 
-1875 YGSSEVSADVTCYS
+1875 
-1889 ISPQDAVPARVV
+1889 
-1901 IGRPIANTQVYVL
+1901 
-1914 DRNLKPVPI
+1914 
-1923 GVPGEVYIGGVG
+1923 
-1935 LARGYFNRPEMTV
+1935 
-1948 ERFIPNIFSAL
+1948 
-1959 HKIGMEN
+1959 
-1966 KPPRHQEH
+1966 
-1974 QEFSLGFPEVGTRLY
+1974 
-1989 KTGDFARYLVDGNLE
+1989 
-2004 FLGRIDNQVKIR
+2004 
-2016 GSRIELGEIEAA
+2016 
-2028 LVQYS
+2028 
-2033 GVENAV
+2033 
-2039 VVAREDRPNHK
+2039 
-2050 QLVAYVVAQK
+2050 
-2060 EQVITVSELHRFLKE
+2060 
-2075 KLPDYMLPSAFVILE
+2075 
-2090 TLPLLP
+2090 
-2096 NGKVDR
+2096 
-2102 HSLPAPDQTRPELAA
+2102 
-2117 TYQPPQTEVE
+2117 
-2127 KIIAQIWQEAL
+2127 
-2138 HVHEVGIHDN
+2138 
-2148 FFELGGHSL
+2148 
-2157 LLLQIHNQ
+2157 
-2165 LQKRFQQS
+2165 
-2173 LSILE
+2173 
-2178 LFRYPTI
+2178 
-2185 SSLAKYLSQE
+2185 
-2195 QNEQVSL
+2195 
-2202 PETGDRSEQLEKGK
+2202 
-2216 ARIKQF
+2216 
-2222 LTISKRNQ
+2222 

>member
-43 NLNIAAFHRAWQQ
+43 NLKIAAFNRAWQQ
-56 VLNRHSILRTCF
+56 VVNRHPILRTCF

-79 VHRQVKLP
+79 VHRQVTLP
-87 FVHQDWRHLSSVAQQ
+87 FVHHDWRHVSSVAQQ
-102 EQIEAFLPSD
+102 GQIEAFLSSD
-112 RCQGFNLTVAPL
+112 RCQGFNLTIAPL
-124 MRLLLIQ
+124 MRLVLIQ
-131 LTDHSYHFIW
+131 HTDHSYHFIW

-164 KTFAQGQTL
+164 KTFSQGQTL
-173 FLPSPR
+173 SLPSPR

-201 QTLKGFTAPTKIGE
+201 QTLKGFTAPTKIWE
-215 NQNNQQTSTDNYK
+215 NQNNQQTSTGNHK
-228 EQQLRLQASTTA
+228 EQQLRLPASTTA

-247 KHQLTLNTLVQG
+247 QHQLTLNTLVQG

-270 EADVLFGVTVS
+270 EVDVLFGVTVS

-303 RVEVDPEAFLLP
+303 RVKVDPEAFLLP

-330 EYSPLVEIQGWSEV
+330 EYSPLVEIQGWSEI

-424 LLNTM
+424 LLNAM
-429 VANPQQRLKE
+429 IANPQQRLKE
-439 LSLLTAAEKQQ
+439 VSLLTAAEKHQ
-450 LLVEWNNTK
+450 LLVELNNTK

-494 GELNCRANQLAHE
+494 RELNCRANQLAHE
-507 LQELGVGPEV
+507 LQKLGVGPEV
-517 LVGVCVERSLETV
+517 LVGVCVERSLLMV

-558 LEDAKPL
+558 LEDAQPL
-565 VLLTQARLV
+565 VLLTQAQLV

-581 AKVILIDNNFSNI
+581 AKVILIDTNYFSNI
-594 PVTLHNPALHKMGM
+594 PVKSQQTQN
-608 NNEPPYTR
+608 
-616 SGFPKGR
+616 
-623 RQERQELSFSIKREN
+623 
-638 KIIPQICNAHNPI
+638 NPI
-651 SGAKPENL
+651 SGTKPENL

-671 AKGVAIQHSN
+671 AKGVAIQHSS

-712 FSGDLVRAV
+712 FSGDLIRAV

-742 NLMVKEKVDCAEFVP
+742 NLMIEEKVDCAEFVP

-791 YQKFQKFCGSHT
+791 YQKFQNFCGSHT

-831 QLVPIGRPFAN
+831 QLVSIGHPFAN

-861 ELYIGGYSL
+861 ELYIGGASL

-880 TCEKFIPHPYSN
+880 NCEKFIPHPYSN
-892 EPGVRL
+892 ESGVRL
-898 YKTGDLTRYLPSGDI
+898 YKTGDLARYLPSGDI
-913 EYIGRIDHQVKL
+913 EYIGRIDHQVKI

-943 AISASVVIV
+943 AISASVVTV

-1014 LPAPDPTQLISES
+1014 LPTPDPTQLISES
-1027 NIIAPSTP
+1027 NIVAPSTP

-1046 VLGIKKVGIH
+1046 VLGIKKVSIH

-1114 PPIQRISRTADL
+1114 PPIKPISRTADL

-1152 TVHLQGQLNL
+1152 AVHLQGQLNL
-1162 AALEQSFNEILR
+1162 AALEQSFHEILR
-1174 RHEALRTNFK
+1174 RHETLRTNFK
-1184 TVEGQP
+1184 TIEGQP

-1201 LTVIDLAELPATQRE
+1201 LTVIDLAELPANQRE

-1275 TLYEAFCHGQP
+1275 TLYKAFSNGQP

-1312 ESQLAYWRQQLHGA
+1312 ESQLAYWRQQLDGA

-1332 PTDYPRPAVQSFR
+1332 PTDHPRPAVQSFR
-1345 GATHSFRLSP
+1345 GATYSFRLSP

-1361 KTLSQQAGSTLF
+1361 KNLSQQEGSTLF

-1423 LSGNPSFRELLRR
+1423 FSGNPSFRELLRR
-1436 VREVALGAYAHQ
+1436 LREVALGAYAHQ

-1466 YTPLFQVMFVLQN
+1466 HTPLFQVMFVLQN

-1484 IELPSLTLSTLES
+1484 IELPGLTLSTLES

-1537 EHFQRLLAGIVAN
+1537 EYYQRLLSGIVAN
-1550 PEQRLEELPL
+1550 PEQRLEDLPL

-1577 TEYPNQCIHQLFAAQ
+1577 AEYPQQCIHQLFAAQ

-1633 VLVGICLPRSIEMLV
+1633 VLVGICLPRSVEMLV

-1672 ALMLEDAQVSVLL
+1672 ALMLEDAQVSLLL

-1711 AQESQDNPANSSTAN
+1711 AQESQDNPVNSSSAN

-1763 FKPGEVCC
+1763 FKSGEVCC

-1779 DSVWEIFGPLLQ
+1779 DSIWEIFGPLLQ
-1791 GVRTVIIPD
+1791 GVRIVIIPD

-1826 LLRILLDTNTH
+1826 LLRVLLDTHTH

-1889 ISPQDAVPARVV
+1889 ISPQDAVPARIV

-1948 ERFIPNIFSAL
+1948 ERFIPNIFSAS
-1959 HKIGMEN
+1959 HKMGMEN
-1966 KPPRHQEH
+1966 EPPYTRSGFPKGRRQES

-1989 KTGDFARYLVDGNLE
+1989 KTGDLARYLADGNLE

-2016 GSRIELGEIEAA
+2016 GFRIEVGEIEAA
-2028 LVQYS
+2028 LVQHS
-2033 GVENAV
+2033 GVEDAV

-2060 EQVITVSELHRFLKE
+2060 EQTIMVSELHHFLKE

-2090 TLPLLP
+2090 AIPLLP

-2127 KIIAQIWQEAL
+2127 KIIADIWQEAL
-2138 HVHEVGIHDN
+2138 HVNEVGIHDN

-2202 PETGDRSEQLEKGK
+2202 PETGDPSEQLEKGK